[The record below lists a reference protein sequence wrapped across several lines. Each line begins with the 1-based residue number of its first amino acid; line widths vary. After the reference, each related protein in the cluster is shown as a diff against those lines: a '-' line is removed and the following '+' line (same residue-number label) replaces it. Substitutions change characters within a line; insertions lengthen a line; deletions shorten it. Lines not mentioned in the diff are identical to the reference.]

1 MARYRGRR
9 GLHVPSWKRLLLL
22 FLTAVFLLSGGLLGR
37 DLYRAH
43 GERRAYRELAERI
56 REPRGKDPDLFA
68 AEGEAA
74 PAQPAAA
81 PGEEISLDPSPYEAL
96 SLENPD
102 FSGWLSIEGT
112 PIDYPVMY
120 TPQEPEY
127 YLRRAFDRS
136 DAVSGS
142 LFIGADCG
150 PDTPHVMIYGHN
162 MKDGSM
168 FGSLL
173 QYAQAD
179 HAAAHPV
186 IRFDT
191 LDRNGEY
198 RVLSAFYSHAHVPG
212 EEGFRYYQY
221 ADLSRREDFEEYVQ
235 KAKGSALYD
244 TGAQAEYG
252 DRLLTLST
260 CSYHRENG
268 TFVVVAVSQQKD
280 NQKPLESDDSSGFC
294 EGQTL

>member
-1 MARYRGRR
+1 MARYKSRR
-9 GLHVPSWKRLLLL
+9 VLPGPPWKKPLLL
-22 FLTAVFLLSGGLLGR
+22 FLSAVLLLSGGFLGR

-43 GERRAYRELAERI
+43 RERRAYRELAERI
-56 REPRGKDPDLFA
+56 HELRQKEPSMSPVK
-68 AEGEAA
+68 GEAA
-74 PAQPAAA
+74 PPQSVA
-81 PGEEISLDPSPYEAL
+81 PEEETPSPYEEL

-102 FSGWLSIEGT
+102 FSGWLSIEDT

-142 LFIGADCG
+142 LFIGAGCG

-162 MKDGSM
+162 MRDGSM

-173 QYAQAD
+173 QYARAD
-179 HAAAHPV
+179 YAAAHPI

-191 LDRNGEY
+191 LSRNGEY
-198 RVLSAFYSHAHVPG
+198 QVLAAFYSHAYLPG

-221 ADLSRREDFEEYVQ
+221 ADLSCREDFEEYVQ
-235 KAKGSALYD
+235 KAKEAALYD
-244 TGAQAEYG
+244 MGTEVKYG

-268 TFVVVAVSQQKD
+268 TFVVVAASHSLK
-280 NQKPLESDDSSGFC
+280 
-294 EGQTL
+294 